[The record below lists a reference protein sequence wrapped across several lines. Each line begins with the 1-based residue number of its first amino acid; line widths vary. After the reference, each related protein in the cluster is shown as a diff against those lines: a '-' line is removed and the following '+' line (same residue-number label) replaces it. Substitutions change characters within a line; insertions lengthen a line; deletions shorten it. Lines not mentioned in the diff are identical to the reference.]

1 MGLGWFN
8 DQNTNFYVNIN
19 LYLHSKLHQIRA
31 FMGCFM
37 LFRVKFFMQSPL
49 WFALLGVLLLFS
61 PISMASDR
69 IGLVKTYEP
78 VATAIRQGTEVNLQV
93 GAEIFEGDTI
103 VTNSDGAV
111 GIIFTDGAVLTLGP
125 SGKLIVEDFLF
136 KPAEQNVSFIS
147 RVVKGTVAFA
157 SGAIGRISPGSVQFK
172 TPTATLGLRGTKILI
187 HVD

>member
-1 MGLGWFN
+1 MFL
-8 DQNTNFYVNIN
+8 Q
-19 LYLHSKLHQIRA
+19 
-31 FMGCFM
+31 
-37 LFRVKFFMQSPL
+37 VKFLVQSPIC
-49 WFALLGVLLLFS
+49 FALFGVLLLFS
-61 PISMASDR
+61 PISMSSER

-78 VATAIRQGTEVNLQV
+78 VASAIRQGAEVNLQV
-93 GAEIFEGDTI
+93 GTEIFEGDTI

-111 GIIFTDGAVLTLGP
+111 GIIFSDGAVLTLGP

-147 RVVKGTVAFA
+147 RVVKGSVAFM

-187 HVD
+187 NVD